1 MLQQRDP
8 ARGIPVPLR
17 ENEHLSLAREYRRKA
32 LRSSG
37 AFRPQQPLSYL
48 RQQKYLLTYF
58 LLSCLRVLLF
68 LGMLMALLPDLA
80 AAQPTAPATRY
91 WVSFRNKAGQ
101 HLRPA
106 AYFHPAA
113 QARRRRQHLPAADS
127 TDFPVC
133 PAYLARVRATA
144 DTVTLVSRWFNAVAC
159 RATPAQAARLRQLPG
174 VRSVEE
180 WPVHNLLPASRPAAP
195 ARPLTAADRSLARR
209 QTASLGGAD
218 FRQARLNGQGV
229 RIAIFDVG
237 FNDTDRHPA
246 FAHLRRRQAI
256 VATYD
261 FLRRTPDVYQGGNHG
276 TEVLSCIAGRLPDST
291 YLGLA
296 PGAEFLLARTEQ
308 MYRERYA
315 EEEAWL
321 AAAEWADRNG
331 ADIIN
336 SSLGYTDRRYFPE
349 QMNGRTSLV
358 ARAAELAVRKGM
370 LVVNA
375 AGNDGDDPKWRTVGT
390 PADGD
395 SVLAVGGLDPDTY
408 LHIEFSSYGP
418 APGKRL
424 KPNVA
429 AFGVAITAVPGGYS
443 RTEGTSFASPLVAG
457 FAACVWQQQR
467 NLPVMELFGRL
478 QEAGQLYPYFDYAH
492 GYGLL
497 QARHFTAP
505 AAASTPT
512 FDFVRQDSLVRVVIR
527 AEAAFVPART
537 LPLFADSVQAVTP
550 AEAAPVAAV
559 GQEQTRPVPSAP
571 QPEEQVAP
579 TPPAYLYWQLLDA
592 QGHPLRYEVLE
603 VTQRAVL
610 RLPLARLAAGARLR
624 VHYKGYTETYSGQ

>member
-1 MLQQRDP
+1 MRFSL
-8 ARGIPVPLR
+8 IPGLLLTLIVLR
-17 ENEHLSLAREYRRKA
+17 VHA
-32 LRSSG
+32 
-37 AFRPQQPLSYL
+37 QPL
-48 RQQKYLLTYF
+48 
-58 LLSCLRVLLF
+58 
-68 LGMLMALLPDLA
+68 
-80 AAQPTAPATRY
+80 PTARY
-91 WVSFRNKAGQ
+91 WVSFRDKAHQ
-101 HLRPA
+101 TLRPTS
-106 AYFHPAA
+106 YFHPAA
-113 QARRRRQHLPAADS
+113 QARRHRQHLPAADS
-127 TDFPVC
+127 TDLPVRLD
-133 PAYLARVRATA
+133 YVARVQSAV

-159 RATPAQAARLRQLPG
+159 RATPAQAARLRWLPG
-174 VRSVEE
+174 VRSVEA
-180 WPVHNLLPASRPAAP
+180 WPTHDLLPASRPAAL

-218 FRQARLNGQGV
+218 FRQARLNGQGL

-237 FNDTDRHPA
+237 FNGADQHAA
-246 FAHLRRRQAI
+246 FAHLRRRQAV

-261 FLRRTPDVYQGGNHG
+261 FLRHTPDVYQGGNHG
-276 TEVLSCIAGRLPDST
+276 TEVLSCIAGQLPDST

-418 APGKRL
+418 APSKRL

-429 AFGVAITAVPGGYS
+429 AFGAAITAVPGGYS
-443 RTEGTSFASPLVAG
+443 RTEGTSFSSPLVAG

-467 NLPVMELFGRL
+467 NLSVMELFRQL
-478 QEAGQLYPYFDYAH
+478 QQAGQLYPYFDYAH

-497 QARHFTAP
+497 QARYFTAP
-505 AAASTPT
+505 AAAATAPT
-512 FDFVRQDSLVRVVIR
+512 FDFVRQDSLVRLIIR

-550 AEAAPVAAV
+550 AGAAPVAAV
-559 GQEQTRPVPSAP
+559 GQEQARPVPPTP

-592 QGHPLRYEVLE
+592 QGNLLRYEVLE

-610 RLPLARLAAGARLR
+610 RLPLARLTAGTRLR